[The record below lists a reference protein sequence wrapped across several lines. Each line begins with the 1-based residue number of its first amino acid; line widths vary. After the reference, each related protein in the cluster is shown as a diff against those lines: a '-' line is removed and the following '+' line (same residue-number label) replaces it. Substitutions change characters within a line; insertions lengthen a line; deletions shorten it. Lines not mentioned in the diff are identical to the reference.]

1 MKKSSTLPHCHNN
14 VNSCFSWTK
23 STGNIDVVGV
33 PYVWFLSDFSFIVIT
48 SLLKEMQ
55 KGNHQFKLPRLS
67 DPTDSE
73 LLLPFLSA
81 RHSARLAFV
90 GQWGWR
96 GRSRDGVGRP
106 AASSVGTAQIKAS
119 LGMSTLPGDSVCPKS
134 GCASCYWAR
143 DVRLCFQP
151 WPPEKK
157 ESWEHLGV
165 SLGDRRRQGTENT
178 PPSAVGV
185 STERGHS
192 FSSRRL
198 VCDKKKFTQ
207 SKAGT

>member
-1 MKKSSTLPHCHNN
+1 
-14 VNSCFSWTK
+14 
-23 STGNIDVVGV
+23 
-33 PYVWFLSDFSFIVIT
+33 
-48 SLLKEMQ
+48 MQ
-55 KGNHQFKLPRLS
+55 KGNYQFKLPRLS

-81 RHSARLAFV
+81 RHSTRLAFV

-96 GRSRDGVGRP
+96 GRSREGVGRP

-119 LGMSTLPGDSVCPKS
+119 LGMNTLPGDSVSPKS
-134 GCASCYWAR
+134 GCASCCWAR
-143 DVRLCFQP
+143 DGQAVLPALDTR
-151 WPPEKK
+151 KK

-165 SLGDRRRQGTENT
+165 SLGYRRRQGTENT